1 MVAQVRWFAT
11 TMVWL
16 ITQLGVE
23 ATRSRTRRMVGVVMA
38 GDDSEGAFLH
48 LPPFSVLA
56 QLWMMSSV
64 SVTKLSVLAYS
75 VYH

>member
-1 MVAQVRWFAT
+1 
-11 TMVWL
+11 MVWL

-23 ATRSRTRRMVGVVMA
+23 ATRSRANRMVRVVVA
-38 GDDSEGAFLH
+38 GDDSEGAFLR
-48 LPPFSVLA
+48 PPPLSVLA